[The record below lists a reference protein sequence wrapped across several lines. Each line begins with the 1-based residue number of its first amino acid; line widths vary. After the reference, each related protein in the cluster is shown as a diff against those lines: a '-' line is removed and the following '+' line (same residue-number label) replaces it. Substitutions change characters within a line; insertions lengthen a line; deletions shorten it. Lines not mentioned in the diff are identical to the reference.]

1 MNRRELLKMIAA
13 LTGGAVVGADVF
25 LSGCKNETTAGMTF
39 TDKDIAFLDEVGE
52 TILPATDT
60 PGAKAA
66 HIGEFMKTIV
76 NDCYEEDDQKT
87 FHEGMKKLD
96 DACEKKT
103 GHSFMNASSADRQK
117 LLTELDTEAKA
128 YQDKRNDFNKD
139 QSAKE
144 KQAKEKGDKNFKK
157 ERMEPHYFTL
167 MKQLTIWGFFTSKEV
182 ANSSLVRYKPVPGKF
197 EGCIDYKKGD
207 KIFISLG

>member
-1 MNRRELLKMIAA
+1 MNRRELLKMIAVV
-13 LTGGAVVGADVF
+13 TGGAVVGADVF
-25 LSGCKNETTAGMTF
+25 LSGCKNETTASMSF
-39 TDKDIAFLDEVGE
+39 TDMDIAFLDEVGE
-52 TILPATDT
+52 TIIPATDT

-87 FHEGMKKLD
+87 FHEGMKNLD
-96 DACEKKT
+96 KACEKKF
-103 GHSFMNASSADRQK
+103 GHSFMKTSSADRAA
-117 LLTELDTEAKA
+117 LLTELDKEAKA
-128 YQDKRNDFNKD
+128 YQDKRNNFNKE
-139 QSAKE
+139 QSEKA
-144 KQAKEKGDKNFKK
+144 KQAKEKGDNNFKK

-182 ANSSLVRYKPVPGKF
+182 ANSKLVRFNPVPGKF

-207 KIFISLG
+207 KLFLSLG